1 MSEMEEWRAYVVE
14 LRHVAEQA
22 VDADLQ
28 QKLFNLADRWE
39 EFANELERADVAE
52 IVAS

>member
-1 MSEMEEWRAYVVE
+1 MSETEEWRGYVVE

-39 EFANELERADVAE
+39 EFANELERADIAE
-52 IVAS
+52 IVAR